1 MTDTPSDRFI
11 RKPEL
16 LADLGIHD
24 TTLWEWVK
32 QQRFP
37 EPVVL
42 NPGARREIVAWR
54 ERDIREGKDS
64 RPQRLA
70 QPITE
75 AAYEKARRKRKLRRP
90 TK

>member
-37 EPVVL
+37 APVVL

-54 ERDIREGKDS
+54 ERDVREWKDS

-70 QPITE
+70 NPITPN
-75 AAYEKARRKRKLRRP
+75 AYKRHQPKLLRRP

>member
-11 RKPEL
+11 RKPEI

-32 QQRFP
+32 QRRFP

-54 ERDIREGKDS
+54 ERDVREWKNS
-64 RPQRLA
+64 RPQRQA
-70 QPITE
+70 KPITE
-75 AAYEKARRKRKLRRP
+75 NAYKRQPKRKLIQRP
-90 TK
+90 K